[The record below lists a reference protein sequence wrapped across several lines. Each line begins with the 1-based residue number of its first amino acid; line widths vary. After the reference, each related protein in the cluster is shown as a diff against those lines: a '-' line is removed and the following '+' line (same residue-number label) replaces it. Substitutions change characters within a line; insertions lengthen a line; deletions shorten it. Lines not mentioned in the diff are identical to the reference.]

1 MSAQATEMTL
11 PGFEP
16 RAQITGE
23 ELAESLTGFE
33 ELAIS
38 KFFGKEEFTELPGTM
53 AGRAMV
59 FIALRREGKP
69 DKDAYDGCM
78 AMTLK
83 QCGAYFAEA
92 EPDAMPE
99 EPDSESGKE
108 GLSFG

>member
-1 MSAQATEMTL
+1 MVL

-16 RAQITGE
+16 HAQITGE
-23 ELAESLTGFE
+23 EMAESLTGFE

-38 KFFGKEEFTELPGTM
+38 KHFGKDEFTELPGTM

-59 FIALRREGKP
+59 FIALRREGKT
-69 DKDAYDGCM
+69 DKDAYDECM

-83 QCGAYFAEA
+83 QCGTYFAEA